1 MDSEGTHKAFT
12 TRTERRPFNMED
24 SKMNTRMATK
34 KAMGFTFALALVG
47 LLA

>member
-12 TRTERRPFNMED
+12 TRTEGRPLNMED
-24 SKMNTRMATK
+24 SKMNTRMASK
-34 KAMGFTFALALVG
+34 KAMGFTFALALAG